1 MRRQSLA
8 IVVHGGKTSRS
19 PKYDFYSFLIGP
31 FYFGIVGALFLRKG
45 MEGVGSVLSARGLAM
60 T

>member
-1 MRRQSLA
+1 MAARRRDLLNMIFIVSLQQF
-8 IVVHGGKTSRS
+8 S
-19 PKYDFYSFLIGP
+19 LLMGP

>member
-1 MRRQSLA
+1 MAASRRDLLNMIFIGSLQQ
-8 IVVHGGKTSRS
+8 IS
-19 PKYDFYSFLIGP
+19 LLMGP
-31 FYFGIVGALFLRKG
+31 FYFGIVGALLLRKG

>member
-1 MRRQSLA
+1 MVVRRRDLLNMIFIQQ
-8 IVVHGGKTSRS
+8 
-19 PKYDFYSFLIGP
+19 FSFLIGP